1 LVVGVSAVGEVVV
14 VVAAGEKDGEV
25 VAAAERGRPKGT
37 EGVVMVED
45 VATEINTSMKAR
57 HMGMGPAAG
66 IELIELMG
74 TRMSNNFLTDEVRET
89 VHRRFC
95 SRHLFVRSTLRVR
108 SLVCLLPLACSK

>member
-1 LVVGVSAVGEVVV
+1 MVGVSAVGEVVV

-66 IELIELMG
+66 IELMG